1 MLTPAEH
8 EALHSLPPGYAD
20 VLRLRALG
28 LDRGAIA
35 AAIGV
40 PREAVDPLL
49 KVAAAKLA
57 AATDRED
64 AAP

>member
-1 MLTPAEH
+1 MLTVEQR

-28 LDRGAIA
+28 LDTSAIA

-40 PREAVDPLL
+40 APQCVKPLI
-49 KVAAAKLA
+49 KVASAKLA
-57 AATDRED
+57 AATEQVK
-64 AAP
+64 AA